1 MKFIE
6 HFSPLRSPR
15 RRYALVI
22 GIVLVL
28 AASFLV
34 SDAILKAP
42 YLLPLMIAV
51 AVSTS
56 LGSGPAIVALL
67 FAVFL
72 TDFLFLSPIW
82 TLSLDSRTLLA
93 AVLYGL
99 ALLLGHFGPD
109 LLLRNGRDQKLKLL
123 LFGLFGGSG
132 QHTNAT
138 GPEFL
143 GRVDGCLE
151 GEVFGWALDQTRPD
165 SAPKITFYLND
176 RPVGEVLPVYHR
188 PDVGQHC
195 FHFDLTEC
203 CEHETAARVEAKFP
217 NGHALS
223 NSPLV
228 VNIPPCSKPTHTGAV
243 LFMHI
248 AKTAGTAF
256 REAMLQNYRQSEVAY
271 LYPDPPGFL
280 PINLGLFPLEQRR
293 RVRLVIGHF
302 QYGVHRFFPQEYR
315 YVTIVRSP
323 ISRVISHYEYF
334 CECQGGKAD
343 LIEMLE
349 RSATVNFDNLMVRCF
364 SGVDE
369 KDAPPGHVDQDM
381 YDLAVHNLRTAFS
394 FVGHQERAD
403 DAWAQ
408 LQNQFGWK
416 GSPTLPVINKT
427 PSGSLEKYESQRKTI
442 EHFNRWDCQL
452 YREICE
458 LFPCVAGFSQAVAPG
473 RG

>member
-1 MKFIE
+1 MKFVE
-6 HFSPLRSPR
+6 HFSPLRSAH
-15 RRYALVI
+15 RRYALA
-22 GIVLVL
+22 IVVVLLL

-34 SDAILKAP
+34 SDAIFKAP

-51 AVSTS
+51 AVSTA
-56 LGSGPAIVALL
+56 LGWGPALAAFF
-67 FAVFL
+67 FAVFI
-72 TDFLFLSPIW
+72 TDFLFLSPVW
-82 TLSLDSRTLLA
+82 TLSLDGRTLLTA
-93 AVLYGL
+93 GLYAL
-99 ALLLGHFGPD
+99 ALLLGRFGPG

-132 QHTNAT
+132 QHTDAT

-143 GRVDGCLE
+143 GRLDGCLE
-151 GEVFGWALDQTRPD
+151 GEIFGWALDQTRLD
-165 SAPKITFYLND
+165 SAPKITFYVDD

-195 FHFDLTEC
+195 LHFDLTDC
-203 CEHETAARVEAKFP
+203 CEQEPAARVEAKFP

-223 NSPLV
+223 NSPMV
-228 VNIPPCSKPTHTGAV
+228 VNIPSRSKPTHAEAV

-302 QYGVHRFFPQEYR
+302 QYGVHQFFPQEYR
-315 YVTIVRSP
+315 YVTIVRNP

-334 CECQGGKAD
+334 CECQGGKTD
-343 LIEMLE
+343 LIEILE
-349 RSATVNFDNLMVRCF
+349 RSLTVNFDNLMVRCF

-369 KDAPPGHVDQDM
+369 KDAPPGHVDREM
-381 YDLAVHNLRTAFS
+381 YDLAVHNLRKAFS

-403 DAWAQ
+403 DAWTQ
-408 LQNQFGWK
+408 LQHRFGWK

-427 PSGSLEKYESQRKTI
+427 PNGNLEKYESQRKAI

-452 YREICE
+452 YVEICE
-458 LFPCVAGFSQAVAPG
+458 LFPCAAGNGFSQAVG